1 MRTRTIGVILL
12 LALFAGM
19 FASQSVFGQSTQVS
33 SNVNLSHLSVQL
45 TYPFE
50 VLPSQSVT
58 VSVKAQAKDSF
69 QLTSLT
75 VQVLLADQGNLR
87 QLTST
92 TIAQSLWMA
101 SGNQVSKD
109 IQATVPINA
118 SRTSLIALVS
128 ENTQLTSF
136 DYSQFYYPYWYGA
149 YGYANYSNY
158 PFYYTLYPSYSYATA
173 SDDAVTSLSYVRAT
187 TPEYRDILAQY
198 QLLQQKLNQ
207 TQAQNQELQQNLQTA
222 QGAISQKDSTIADL
236 NRQLSSTQ
244 STTTLLGAIAV
255 ILAVVAIALASIH
268 FRPAKE
274 KPSEDT
280 KQQDTSTSSQES

>member
-1 MRTRTIGVILL
+1 MKTRLIGAIIL
-12 LALFAGM
+12 LALFAAM
-19 FASQSVFGQSTQVS
+19 LASQLVFAQSTQVS

-45 TYPFE
+45 TYPSE
-50 VLPSQSVT
+50 VLPSQLVT
-58 VSVKAQAKDSF
+58 VNVKAQAKDSF

-75 VQVLLADQGNLR
+75 VQVFLADQSNLR
-87 QLTST
+87 QLTSA
-92 TIAQSLWMA
+92 TIAQSLWMV

-128 ENTQLTSF
+128 ENIQSTTYN
-136 DYSQFYYPYWYGA
+136 YSSFYYPYWYGG
-149 YGYANYSNY
+149 YGYANYSHY
-158 PFYYTLYPSYSYATA
+158 PYYYTLYPSYSYATT

-187 TPEYRDILAQY
+187 TPEYRDLLAQY
-198 QLLQQKLNQ
+198 QQLQQRVNQ
-207 TQAQNQELQQNLQTA
+207 TQAQNQKLQQDLQTA

-244 STTTLLGAIAV
+244 SMTMLLGGIAV

-268 FRPAKE
+268 FRSAQE

-280 KQQDTSTSSQES
+280 KQQDASTFSQKS

>member
-1 MRTRTIGVILL
+1 MRTRTIGGILL
-12 LALFAGM
+12 LALFVGM
-19 FASQSVFGQSTQVS
+19 FTSQSVFAQSTQVS
-33 SNVNLSHLSVQL
+33 SNVILSHLSVQL
-45 TYPFE
+45 TYPSE

-58 VSVKAQAKDSF
+58 VNVKAQAKDSF

-75 VQVLLADQGNLR
+75 VQVFLADQSNLR
-87 QLTST
+87 QLTSA
-92 TIAQSLWMA
+92 TIAQSLWMV

-128 ENTQLTSF
+128 ENIQLTSY
-136 DYSQFYYPYWYGA
+136 DYSYSYYPYWYGG
-149 YGYANYSNY
+149 YGYANYSHY
-158 PFYYTLYPSYSYATA
+158 PFYYTLYPSYSYATT

-187 TPEYRDILAQY
+187 TPEYSDLLAQY
-198 QLLQQKLNQ
+198 QQLQQRVNQ
-207 TQAQNQELQQNLQTA
+207 TQAQNQKLQQDLQTA

-280 KQQDTSTSSQES
+280 KQQDTSTPSQES